1 MMNFLEG
8 LRNIN
13 RKKLIIALLLISFG
27 VIGRIFRINFL
38 PELYNVE
45 PITVM
50 ALLAGAFLGFSYAL
64 IVPLSIIAISDIYI
78 GNTSV
83 LFFTWSAWAVIGLLG
98 LILKRSKKDNLW
110 FGLKMTGMGVVSSLI
125 FFVWTN
131 FGVWIG
137 WDMYPHTIQGLIQC
151 YVMAIPFFKMNL
163 IGNLVIISVV
173 SASIVLALKLSR
185 VLVGKKTLKTKN

>member
-1 MMNFLEG
+1 MNFLEG